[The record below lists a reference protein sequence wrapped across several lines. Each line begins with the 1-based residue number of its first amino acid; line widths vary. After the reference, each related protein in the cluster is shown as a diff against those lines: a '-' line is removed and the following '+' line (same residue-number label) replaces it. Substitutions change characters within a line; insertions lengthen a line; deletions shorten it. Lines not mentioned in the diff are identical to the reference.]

1 MQPGFCYIHVRTC
14 TYTWHTDA
22 HTYQGCIKKMELGG
36 AKRDSLK
43 FRGGK
48 GYHVSMAYGGGVW
61 GIFTKERFEIYNLVK
76 V

>member
-1 MQPGFCYIHVRTC
+1 MHFGAFTC
-14 TYTWHTDA
+14 AGLHSENGA
-22 HTYQGCIKKMELGG
+22 GG

-48 GYHVSMAYGGGVW
+48 GYHVVC
-61 GIFTKERFEIYNLVK
+61 KYNNPLVK